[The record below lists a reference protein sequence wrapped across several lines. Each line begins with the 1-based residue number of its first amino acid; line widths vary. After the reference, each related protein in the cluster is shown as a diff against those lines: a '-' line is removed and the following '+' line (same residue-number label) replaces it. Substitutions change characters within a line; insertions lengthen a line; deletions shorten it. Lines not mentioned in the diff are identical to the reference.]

1 MTNEQENSDG
11 NEQKPVKGRGRPST
25 GEAKSG
31 AERQKEFRERM
42 KQEGKVPLTVF
53 IPEEMMVALDNFVR
67 FKNLKKDDVVQKC
80 IHREIMR
87 KR

>member
-1 MTNEQENSDG
+1 MENQEQENRTEDA
-11 NEQKPVKGRGRPST
+11 PKGRGRPST

-31 AERQKEFRERM
+31 AERQREFRERM

-53 IPEEMMVALDNFVR
+53 IPEEMMIALDNFVR
-67 FKNLKKDDVVQKC
+67 SKNLKKDDVVQKC
-80 IHREIMR
+80 IQREIMR

>member
-1 MTNEQENSDG
+1 MDMESDDREGQEQS
-11 NEQKPVKGRGRPST
+11 PRGRGRPAS
-25 GEAKSG
+25 GEAKTG
-31 AERQKEFRERM
+31 AERQREFRERM

-80 IHREIMR
+80 IQREIMR

>member
-1 MTNEQENSDG
+1 MDTDHDDLQEES
-11 NEQKPVKGRGRPST
+11 PRGRGRPST
-25 GEAKSG
+25 GEAKTS
-31 AERQKEFRERM
+31 AQRQKEFRERM

-53 IPEEMMVALDNFVR
+53 IPHEMMVALDNFVR

-80 IHREIMR
+80 IQREIMR

>member
-1 MTNEQENSDG
+1 MDIEQEDSH
-11 NEQKPVKGRGRPST
+11 EEAHRGRGRPAT
-25 GEAKSG
+25 GEAKTG

-53 IPEEMMVALDNFVR
+53 IPQEMMVALDNFVR

-80 IHREIMR
+80 IQREIMR